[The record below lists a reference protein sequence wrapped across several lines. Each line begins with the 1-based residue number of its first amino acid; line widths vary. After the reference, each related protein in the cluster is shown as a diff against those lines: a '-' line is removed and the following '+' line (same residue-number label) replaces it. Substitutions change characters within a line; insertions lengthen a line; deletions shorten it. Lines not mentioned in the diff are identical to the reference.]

1 MGASITSPPE
11 AVGTDRID
19 AVISSMAENDV
30 DVVAIAPSD
39 NLTYVLG
46 FSPLP
51 DERLCLLLL
60 SEHGAVFV
68 VPALNAEQSAGH
80 VSGLELLRWADA
92 EGYEQALRTGLA
104 RVAPGGARR
113 VAADPLMRADHLL
126 ALQARIS
133 GGPEYVSAESVLRE
147 LREVKSAHELELL
160 RASALT
166 ADRAMGAA
174 LEACRPGV
182 SELEVAAAAAAAF
195 GAAGADRVGFTIVA
209 SGPNGALPH
218 HHTSRRVLKEGE
230 PVVLDLGGEREGYCS
245 DITRMAFVGEPPA
258 ACTEVVEIVE
268 AAVQAAIG
276 AARPGAAAGAVDK
289 AARDVIDSA
298 GFGEYFVH
306 RTGHG
311 LGISVHEPPWIT
323 GGSEDVLRERMVFS
337 IEPGIY
343 LPGRFGVRLEE
354 IVVTTSHGCEPLSRL
369 PRAAHTSPA

>member
-1 MGASITSPPE
+1 MGASITTPSE
-11 AVGTDRID
+11 AVGSDRID

-39 NLTYVLG
+39 NLSYVLG

-80 VSGLELLRWADA
+80 VSGLELLRWADG
-92 EGYEQALRTGLA
+92 EGFEQALRAGLA
-104 RVAPGGARR
+104 RVAPEGARR

-126 ALQARIS
+126 ALQARVV
-133 GGPEYVSAESVLRE
+133 GGPEYVSAEAVLRE
-147 LREVKSAHELELL
+147 LREVKSAHELELIQ
-160 RASALT
+160 ASALT
-166 ADRAMGAA
+166 ADRAMSAA
-174 LEACRPGV
+174 LEACRVGV
-182 SELEVAAAAAAAF
+182 SELEVAAAAAAEF

-218 HHTSRRVLKEGE
+218 HHTGRRVLQEGE
-230 PVVLDLGGEREGYCS
+230 PVVVDLGGERDGYCS
-245 DITRMAFVGEPPA
+245 DLTRMAFVGEPTA
-258 ACTEVVEIVE
+258 ACVEVVEVVE
-268 AAVQAAIG
+268 SALQAAMA
-276 AARPGAAAGAVDK
+276 AARPGATAGAVDK
-289 AARDVIDSA
+289 AARDAIDSA
-298 GFGEYFVH
+298 GYGEYFVH

-323 GGSEDVLRERMVFS
+323 GGSEDVLREGMVFS
-337 IEPGIY
+337 IEPGVY

-354 IVVTTSHGCEPLSRL
+354 IVFTTSEGCERLSRL
-369 PRAAHTSPA
+369 SRAPHISHS